1 MIEFVDNTPLTEGFD
16 MLFPVGVTLTAEGI
30 RTVTAFQECRDAAEY
45 LDGIPAE
52 DLFAPATQEALLA
65 MLAERLA
72 TWGYEA
78 ETATTT
84 VYHLTDRQQI
94 DRRVI
99 LPSSEPLM
107 PDHGYENL
115 TDCEPDPLGEGL
127 LCFGTVAD
135 GRILSAASENPHA
148 EGDTVV
154 DVGVETAEGYEGKGY
169 AASNVAALAYYLL
182 DPGVTVTYIAEDDN
196 LPSRRVA
203 EKVGFIPHTRELRVV
218 AYKNG

>member
-1 MIEFVDNTPLTEGFD
+1 MIVYEDEAPLTEGFD

-45 LDGIPAE
+45 LDGLPAE

-115 TDCEPDPLGEGL
+115 TDCEPDPFGEGL

-148 EGDTVV
+148 EGDTVI
-154 DVGVETAEGYEGKGY
+154 DIGVETAEGHEGKGY

>member
-1 MIEFVDNTPLTEGFD
+1 MIVYEDETPLTEGFD
-16 MLFPVGVTLTAEGI
+16 MLFPVGVTLTADGV
-30 RTVTAFQECRDAAEY
+30 RTVTAFPVCRDAAEL
-45 LDGIPAE
+45 LDGLPVE
-52 DLFAPATQEALLA
+52 DLFTPTTQETLLA
-65 MLAERLA
+65 MLREGLA
-72 TWGYEA
+72 AWGYEA

-94 DRRVI
+94 NRRGI

-127 LCFGTVAD
+127 LCFGTVIE
-135 GRILSAASENPHA
+135 GKILSAASENPHA
-148 EGDTVV
+148 EGETVI
-154 DVGVETAEGYEGKGY
+154 DVGVETAEGHEGKGY

-203 EKVGFIPHTRELRVV
+203 EKVGFTPHTRELRAV
-218 AYKNG
+218 AWRKG